1 MRQVR
6 NDKTFEICFKI
17 DVFMLRREGRW
28 PEKVEKSS
36 HDGAY
41 ASTQK
46 IEDEREEGKER
57 ERIWEYEC

>member
-1 MRQVR
+1 
-6 NDKTFEICFKI
+6 
-17 DVFMLRREGRW
+17 MLRREGRW

-46 IEDEREEGKER
+46 IEDEREEGEER